1 MSGYTFIAGVMAAL
15 LIVMGCDLI
24 MPVGQGLGG
33 ILAVAGTAL
42 MIAFFGMIEGA

>member
-1 MSGYTFIAGVMAAL
+1 MSGFTFIAGLGAAI

-24 MPVGQGLGG
+24 MPVGAGVGG

-42 MIAFFGMIEGA
+42 MIAFFGLIEGA